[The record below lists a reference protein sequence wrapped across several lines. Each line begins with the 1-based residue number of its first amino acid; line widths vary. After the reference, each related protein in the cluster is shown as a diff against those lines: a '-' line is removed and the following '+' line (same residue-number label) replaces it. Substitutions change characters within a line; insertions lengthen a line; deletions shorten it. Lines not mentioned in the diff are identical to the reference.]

1 MKVPAKMSKKY
12 ITTLQDKGLYDS
24 NNYGAN
30 YLGTQEK
37 RAVEG
42 PSDGS
47 KMKQYQSAVRVM
59 NKQPTVGMNHGTGAG
74 VSFPKANTFR

>member
-1 MKVPAKMSKKY
+1 MKIPANMSKRYVTK
-12 ITTLQDKGLYDS
+12 LQDKGLYDS

-30 YLGTQEK
+30 YLGTMDK

-47 KMKQYQSAVRVM
+47 KTKEYLSAVRVM
-59 NKQPTVGMNHGTGAG
+59 NRQPTVGMNHGTGKSIG
-74 VSFPKANTFR
+74 NPKINTFK